1 MSDDGLFT
9 TYERLNTCRRTEVTV
24 DNLHLLA
31 QHFGATAVYTTNP
44 RLIIP
49 PVNEGGAERVAE
61 VGSWIDE
68 RGSRWSPEPL
78 SQGWSPAGTFV
89 RAEERAECG
98 CDLSG
103 MTPPAVHIVDG
114 HGDPVRTDEETP

>member
-78 SQGWSPAGTFV
+78 ARDGPRRAHSCGRRSALSAGATS
-89 RAEERAECG
+89 AA
-98 CDLSG
+98 
-103 MTPPAVHIVDG
+103 
-114 HGDPVRTDEETP
+114 

>member
-61 VGSWIDE
+61 VGVLD
-68 RGSRWSPEPL
+68 RRAGQPVEPRTT
-78 SQGWSPAGTFV
+78 QPGMVPGGHIRAGGGA
-89 RAEERAECG
+89 R
-98 CDLSG
+98 
-103 MTPPAVHIVDG
+103 
-114 HGDPVRTDEETP
+114 